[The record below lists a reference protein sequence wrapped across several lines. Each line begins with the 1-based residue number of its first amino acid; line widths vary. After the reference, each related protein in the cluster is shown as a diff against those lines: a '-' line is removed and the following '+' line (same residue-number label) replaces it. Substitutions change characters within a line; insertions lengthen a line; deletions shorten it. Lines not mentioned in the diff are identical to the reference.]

1 MVSKVRITKPLQ
13 KYFNNLES
21 IELDADSYYNL
32 YSNMVNLFKDFR
44 QVSLELGT
52 NKYADL
58 WFVVDGH
65 LLPTDQIFFPVKKG
79 AEISLIPVIGG
90 SGDALPTIFI
100 GLAIIALAV
109 VAMQPTIAFGLAAS
123 ISGSGGIGAVIG
135 TAGVIT
141 SVAQGFLSVGISLV
155 LSGVVSAFASKQDTP
170 QRTTQDSNIRAQN
183 DAFGSLQNTTHTQ
196 TPIALIFG
204 QMRVPGQL
212 VSGRIRTIQHDVS
225 TSVSV
230 ANYV

>member
-13 KYFNNLES
+13 KYFNNLDS

-79 AEISLIPVIGG
+79 AEISDRKSTRLNSSHSQQSRMP
-90 SGDALPTIFI
+90 S
-100 GLAIIALAV
+100 
-109 VAMQPTIAFGLAAS
+109 
-123 ISGSGGIGAVIG
+123 
-135 TAGVIT
+135 
-141 SVAQGFLSVGISLV
+141 
-155 LSGVVSAFASKQDTP
+155 SA
-170 QRTTQDSNIRAQN
+170 
-183 DAFGSLQNTTHTQ
+183 
-196 TPIALIFG
+196 
-204 QMRVPGQL
+204 
-212 VSGRIRTIQHDVS
+212 
-225 TSVSV
+225 
-230 ANYV
+230 